1 MLKLLDFLIRVGE
14 VLFLKAAWAG
24 AMGGVWLL
32 RIELLGQICYLM
44 ALLLQD
50 MNVYEGLS
58 YFVEMTY

>member
-14 VLFLKAAWAG
+14 VLFLEAAWPG
-24 AMGGVWLL
+24 AVGGIWLL
-32 RIELLGQICYLM
+32 RIELLRQIRCLM

-58 YFVEMTY
+58 YFIEMTY